1 MKRIDMIFIVDD
13 DPITVFGIKKMLG
26 ALADC
31 RNILEFPD
39 GEKAIEQIKR
49 MIIKKQELPDIIF
62 LDINMPIMDGW
73 EFLEEFVN
81 LPIKK
86 TVNINIVTSSI
97 DQNDKDRSDNFKSM
111 THHSIIF
118 NSKPILRKEI
128 EEITN
133 AVGS

>member
-1 MKRIDMIFIVDD
+1 MKKINMIFIVDD

-26 ALADC
+26 AVADC
-31 RNILEFPD
+31 ENILEFPN
-39 GEKAIEQIKR
+39 GERAIWQIKQ
-49 MIIKKQELPDIIF
+49 MILKKQELPDIIF

-81 LPIKK
+81 LPISK

-97 DQNDKDRSDNFKSM
+97 DQNDKDKSENFKAM
-111 THHSIIF
+111 THHPIIF

-128 EEITN
+128 EEITK
-133 AVGS
+133 AVTS

>member
-1 MKRIDMIFIVDD
+1 MKIINMVFIVDD

-26 ALADC
+26 SVADC
-31 RNILEFPD
+31 KNILEFPD
-39 GEKAIEQIKR
+39 GEKAIEQIKQ
-49 MIIKKQELPDIIF
+49 IILKKQELPDIIF

-81 LPIKK
+81 LPITK

-97 DQNDKDRSDNFKSM
+97 DQNDKDKWENFKSV
-111 THHSIIF
+111 THHPIIF

-128 EEITN
+128 EEITK
-133 AVGS
+133 AVTP